1 MSVIRIKT
9 CSDSF
14 EANIMLGKL
23 KQAGIECFLTNENF
37 STLMPRY
44 TGVMDSGV
52 HVMIDEKDK
61 AATLEVLNEQE
72 TEKIIACPHCKS
84 LNVTSGAGRKW
95 AGKYMLLFLSVL
107 FFFSFGNRKP
117 RFYCRDC
124 GREF

>member
-14 EANIMLGKL
+14 EANIILGKL

-52 HVMIDEKDK
+52 HIMIDEKDTE
-61 AATLEVLNEQE
+61 AVLEILNEPVA
-72 TEKIIACPHCKS
+72 EKTLACPYCKS
-84 LNVTSGAGRKW
+84 TNVAFGVGRKW
-95 AGKYMLLFLSVL
+95 AGKYMLLILSIL
-107 FFFSFGNRKP
+107 FFSPFKSPETKYF
-117 RFYCRDC
+117 CRDC
-124 GREF
+124 NKEF

>member
-14 EANIMLGKL
+14 EANIMLGKM

-52 HVMIDEKDK
+52 HIMIDEKDTEV
-61 AATLEVLNEQE
+61 ALEILNEPIA
-72 TEKIIACPHCKS
+72 EKAEVCPHCKS
-84 LNVTSGAGRKW
+84 TNVAFGAGRKW
-95 AGKYMLLFLSVL
+95 AGKYMLLFLSIL
-107 FFFSFGNRKP
+107 FFFPFGMRKP
-117 RFYCRDC
+117 GFYCRDC